1 MRITPQLLVDATHCG
16 QAAAAVYASHIETA
30 CSKFNISTPVRMA
43 AFLAQIGHESGG
55 LKYVREIWGPTP
67 AQSRYEG
74 RTDLGNTQP
83 GDGERY
89 MGRGLLQVTGRDNY
103 RRMASLLRDYGAP
116 DFEAA
121 PEALEEA
128 KWAVWSAACWWQA
141 HGCNELADSG
151 DFEGLTRRINGGLN
165 GLEDRKARWRR
176 ANAAL
181 LPVASRT
188 DYEGAPAPEPAPE
201 PAQQPVEESTVIP
214 LAPVM
219 IKAVLPSLLEA
230 IPRLGKIF
238 SSGSEVAERNL
249 GAAQVAIDAV
259 VKATNSI
266 NAQDAADKVKTDPV
280 AAQTARKAIDD
291 IWTSLEES
299 GGGGID
305 GARKADAEVRHSGD
319 MLHSASFWIAMTL
332 MPLLYIVV
340 LSLIGMIGK
349 AEWSN
354 DVRAGLVGS
363 IVSAIVGALV
373 GYYFGQTTS
382 RNRTP
387 TQGG

>member
-1 MRITPQLLVDATHCG
+1 M
-16 QAAAAVYASHIETA
+16 
-30 CSKFNISTPVRMA
+30 
-43 AFLAQIGHESGG
+43 
-55 LKYVREIWGPTP
+55 
-67 AQSRYEG
+67 
-74 RTDLGNTQP
+74 
-83 GDGERY
+83 
-89 MGRGLLQVTGRDNY
+89 
-103 RRMASLLRDYGAP
+103 
-116 DFEAA
+116 
-121 PEALEEA
+121 
-128 KWAVWSAACWWQA
+128 
-141 HGCNELADSG
+141 
-151 DFEGLTRRINGGLN
+151 
-165 GLEDRKARWRR
+165 
-176 ANAAL
+176 
-181 LPVASRT
+181 
-188 DYEGAPAPEPAPE
+188 
-201 PAQQPVEESTVIP
+201 IP

-266 NAQDAADKVKTDPV
+266 NAQDAADKVKTDPA

-319 MLHSASFWIAMTL
+319 MLHSPSFWIAMML